1 MERVTNMKM
10 SVGKKWEAVLAMA
23 LLCAMLLCGN
33 ASAATLVA
41 LDLAEIVD
49 QTAPSVVEVFTET
62 KQVSSWFQE
71 YVTEG
76 AGSGVVLTE
85 DGYIVTNRHVIDG
98 AGTVKVRLNNGQTY
112 PATVTG
118 KDAKTD
124 LAVLKIDAEGLTAA
138 KLADSSK
145 ARVGDFVIAI
155 GNPLGE
161 LGGTVTEGIVS
172 ALGREITIDDQ
183 TMTLLQTSAAVNPG
197 NSGGGLFNLDG
208 ELVGVVSAKSSGSGI
223 EGLAFAIPSNTV
235 GEIAGELMENGYVTG
250 RPQLGV
256 SVAQLTRP
264 GQSMYFDQPGVY
276 IAQVTKENGL
286 RVGDRVLQI
295 DGTAIQSTTD
305 ISSVLDRHSAG
316 DTVKVELVRSGK
328 QIAVNVTL
336 TEKGPE

>member
-1 MERVTNMKM
+1 MERVMDMKTC
-10 SVGKKWEAVLAMA
+10 VGKKLETVFAMA
-23 LLCAMLLCGN
+23 LICSMLLCGN
-33 ASAATLVA
+33 ASAVSLVA

-62 KQVSSWFQE
+62 KQVSGWFQE

-112 PATVTG
+112 PAAVTG

-124 LAVLKIDAEGLTAA
+124 LAVLKIEAEGLTAA
-138 KLADSSK
+138 KLADSSQ

-172 ALGREITIDDQ
+172 ALGREITIDGQ
-183 TMTLLQTSAAVNPG
+183 AMTLLQTSAAVNPG
-197 NSGGGLFNLDG
+197 NSGGGLFNLEG

-250 RPQLGV
+250 RPRLGV
-256 SVAQLTRP
+256 SAARLTRP

-276 IAQVTKENGL
+276 IAQVAEENGL
-286 RVGDRVLQI
+286 KAGDRILQI

-305 ISSVLDRHSAG
+305 ISTVLDRHSAG

-328 QIAVNVTL
+328 HTTVHVVL